1 MADGSKIK
9 LTVKQIEMKRF
20 LYILALTVAVLTG
33 CDKENKPAS
42 LSDRLC
48 CEWKLTSP
56 DAAVYVSFGTDKTF
70 EEYQRLNGESYE
82 LRRGQWTLSGNILS
96 GKYND
101 GEDWAYA
108 YQVTI
113 DDKTLTLSAQE
124 DRAIENVY
132 VKCEIPDIIKETCN
146 VVVKS
151 GTF

>member
-1 MADGSKIK
+1 MA
-9 LTVKQIEMKRF
+9 
-20 LYILALTVAVLTG
+20 LAVAVLTG

-48 CEWKLTSP
+48 SEWKLTVP
-56 DAAVYVSFGTDKTF
+56 DAAVYVSFATDKTF

-124 DRAIENVY
+124 DKAIENVY